1 MSDKRKHLIKI
12 IHVARRELGMD
23 RDTYMMMVRNL
34 PGLESLDSTANAS
47 VPNLLLILDTL
58 KKRGFKVVPNAKK
71 TKGKPHNFDAN
82 AMPLMVTKIEAQ
94 LADMGLP
101 WSYADSIA
109 SRMFKIQRCAWVR
122 SEKQLSSIIA
132 ALDVEQEKQN
142 GVTTVYE
149 YMARLKYNDEQQQ
162 AFISQLPENWKRN
175 RAALKQVVGYLANQC
190 INKEV

>member
-47 VPNLLLILDTL
+47 VPNLLLILDAL

-71 TKGKPHNFDAN
+71 TKGKPHNFSSN
-82 AMPLMVTKIEAQ
+82 AMPAMITKIEAQ

-142 GVTTVYE
+142 GVAAVYE
-149 YMARLKYNDEQQQ
+149 YMANLKYNDEQQQ
-162 AFISQLPENWKRN
+162 EFISQLPANWQRN
-175 RAALKQVVGYLANQC
+175 RAALKQVVGYLENQC
-190 INKEV
+190 INKGV